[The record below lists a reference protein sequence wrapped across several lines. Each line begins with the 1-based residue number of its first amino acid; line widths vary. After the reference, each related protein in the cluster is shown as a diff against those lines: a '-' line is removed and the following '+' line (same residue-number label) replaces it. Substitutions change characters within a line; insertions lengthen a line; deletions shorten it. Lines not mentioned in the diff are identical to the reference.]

1 MEKVFFLTGAKPPQ
15 TGGELYNYQLSQ
27 YLEKL
32 GWEQEYV
39 SLHEQRHFLRLGKIP
54 IIGDILASLIFA
66 VILFPYQGI
75 LVEDHYFSRYLLLT
89 NLIQRVFRKGKIVV
103 LVHLFYG
110 YESND
115 KFVIRRL
122 INKYLEQFRLSFANL
137 IVTSSEYSKSE
148 IVSVGINPELVH
160 VLSPGLDR
168 EKFQLP
174 EERKLDNLKNKENQK
189 ILCVGNY
196 VPRKGILYLIEAFS
210 QIERQNFTLHLV
222 GNRKNNSSYYNQL
235 NNAVNKLKLTDCVVF
250 HDGADQENIKKL
262 YADADIFVLPS
273 FQETFGIVFLEAMH
287 YGLPIITTNV
297 TAIPE
302 LVEDGKNGLLVP
314 PGDSKALA
322 KAISKL
328 ITNPDLMEQMGV
340 VGRKKVATSYYWE
353 QTCSGFAAIIQDMKY
368 DKKTA
373 ETRQCVAEAPS
384 VVATAAQRAQRK
396 ELQRYG

>member
-1 MEKVFFLTGAKPPQ
+1 M
-15 TGGELYNYQLSQ
+15 
-27 YLEKL
+27 
-32 GWEQEYV
+32 
-39 SLHEQRHFLRLGKIP
+39 
-54 IIGDILASLIFA
+54 
-66 VILFPYQGI
+66 
-75 LVEDHYFSRYLLLT
+75 T

-222 GNRKNNSSYYNQL
+222 GNRK
-235 NNAVNKLKLTDCVVF
+235 
-250 HDGADQENIKKL
+250 
-262 YADADIFVLPS
+262 
-273 FQETFGIVFLEAMH
+273 
-287 YGLPIITTNV
+287 II
-297 TAIPE
+297 
-302 LVEDGKNGLLVP
+302 LVIT
-314 PGDSKALA
+314 
-322 KAISKL
+322 IS
-328 ITNPDLMEQMGV
+328 
-340 VGRKKVATSYYWE
+340 
-353 QTCSGFAAIIQDMKY
+353 
-368 DKKTA
+368 
-373 ETRQCVAEAPS
+373 
-384 VVATAAQRAQRK
+384 
-396 ELQRYG
+396 

>member
-39 SLHEQRHFLRLGKIP
+39 SLHEKRHFLRLGKIP

-66 VILFPYQGI
+66 IFLFKYKGI
-75 LVEDHYFSRYLLLT
+75 LVEDHYFSKYLLLT
-89 NLIQRVFRKGKIVV
+89 NFIQRVFRKGKIVV

-110 YESND
+110 YKSND

-122 INKYLEQFRLSFANL
+122 INKYIEQFRLSFADL

-148 IVSVGINPELVH
+148 IVSVGINPESVH

-174 EERKLDNLKNKENQK
+174 QERKLFENKDSKK

-196 VPRKGILYLIEAFS
+196 VPRKGIVYLIEAFA
-210 QIERQNFTLHLV
+210 QIERQDFTLHLV

-235 NNAVNKLKLTDCVVF
+235 NNAVNKLNLTDCVVF
-250 HDGADQENIKKL
+250 HDGADQDNIKQL
-262 YADADIFVLPS
+262 YASSDIFVLPS

-297 TAIPE
+297 TAMPE

-314 PGDSKALA
+314 PGDSQALA
-322 KAISKL
+322 QAISKL
-328 ITNPDLMEQMGV
+328 IENPDLIEQMGAA
-340 VGRKKVATSYYWE
+340 GRKKVANYYYWE
-353 QTCSGFAAIIQDMKY
+353 QTCSRFAAIIQGMKY

-373 ETRQCVAEAPS
+373 E
-384 VVATAAQRAQRK
+384 AQRAQRK
-396 ELQRYG
+396 EAQRYG

>member
-39 SLHEQRHFLRLGKIP
+39 SLHEKRHFLRLGKIP
-54 IIGDILASLIFA
+54 IIGDVLASLIFA
-66 VILFPYQGI
+66 IFLFKYKGI

-89 NLIQRVFRKGKIVV
+89 NFIQRVFRKGKIVV

-110 YESND
+110 YESKD

-122 INKYLEQFRLSFANL
+122 INKYIEQFRLSFADL

-148 IVSVGINPELVH
+148 IVSVGINPESVH

-174 EERKLDNLKNKENQK
+174 EERKLYCKESKK

-196 VPRKGILYLIEAFS
+196 VPRKGIAYLIEAFA
-210 QIERQNFTLHLV
+210 QIERQDFTLHLV

-250 HDGADQENIKKL
+250 HDGADQDNIKQL
-262 YADADIFVLPS
+262 YASSDIFVLPS

-287 YGLPIITTNV
+287 YGLPIITTNA
-297 TAIPE
+297 TAMPE

-322 KAISKL
+322 KAISEL
-328 ITNPDLMEQMGV
+328 ITNPGLMEKMGAA
-340 VGRKKVATSYYWE
+340 GRKKVATSYYWE
-353 QTCSGFAAIIQDMKY
+353 QTCSGFAAIIQGMKY

-373 ETRQCVAEAPS
+373 ET
-384 VVATAAQRAQRK
+384 QRAQRK
-396 ELQRYG
+396 EAQRYG

>member
-27 YLEKL
+27 HLEKL

-39 SLHEQRHFLRLGKIP
+39 SLHEYRHFLRLGKIP
-54 IIGDILASLIFA
+54 IVGDTLVSLILT

-75 LVEDHYFSRYLLLT
+75 LVEDHYFSKYLFLT
-89 NLIQRVFRKGKIVV
+89 NIIQRFFRKGKVV
-103 LVHLFYG
+103 ILVHLFYG
-110 YESND
+110 YKSND
-115 KFVIRRL
+115 KFAIRRL
-122 INKYLEQFRLSFANL
+122 INKFIEQFRLSFADL

-168 EKFQLP
+168 EKFQLSKD
-174 EERKLDNLKNKENQK
+174 RKLNNQASKK

-210 QIERQNFTLHLV
+210 LIEKQGFTLHLV
-222 GNRKNNSSYYNQL
+222 GNRKNNSTYYNQL
-235 NNAVNKLKLTDCVVF
+235 NNAVKKLNLTDCVVF
-250 HDGADQENIKKL
+250 HDGADQENIKQL
-262 YADADIFVLPS
+262 YASSDIFVLPS

-297 TAIPE
+297 TAMPE
-302 LVEDGKNGLLVP
+302 LVEEGKNGFLVP
-314 PGDSKALA
+314 PADSQALA

-328 ITNPDLMEQMGV
+328 IKNPDLIAKMGAA
-340 VGRKKVATSYYWE
+340 GRKKVANSYYWE
-353 QTCSGFAAIIQDMKY
+353 QTCSKFASIVQNMK
-368 DKKTA
+368 DDQTA
-373 ETRQCVAEAPS
+373 ET
-384 VVATAAQRAQRK
+384 QRAQRK
-396 ELQRYG
+396 EA

>member
-66 VILFPYQGI
+66 VILFQYKGI
-75 LVEDHYFSRYLLLT
+75 LIEDHYFSRYLLLT
-89 NLIQRVFRKGKIVV
+89 NIIQRIYRKDKIIV

-110 YESND
+110 YKSND
-115 KFVIRRL
+115 KFTIRRL
-122 INKYLEQFRLSFANL
+122 IYKFIEKFRLSFADL

-168 EKFQLP
+168 NKFKILP
-174 EERKLDNLKNKENQK
+174 LSQKLEHKERNNSQK

-210 QIERQNFTLHLV
+210 QIEKQDLTLHLV
-222 GNRKNNSSYYNQL
+222 GNRKNNSSYYHKL
-235 NNAVNKLKLTDCVVF
+235 NNAVEKLKLTELVVF
-250 HDGADQENIKKL
+250 HDGADQEIIKQL
-262 YADADIFVLPS
+262 YESADIFVLPS

-297 TAIPE
+297 TAMPE
-302 LVEDGKNGLLVP
+302 LVEEGKNGFLVP
-314 PGDSKALA
+314 PADSQALA
-322 KAISKL
+322 QAISKL
-328 ITNPDLMEQMGV
+328 IENPDLIKEMGEA
-340 VGRKKVATSYYWE
+340 GRKKVANYYYWE
-353 QTCSGFAAIIQDMKY
+353 QTCSGFASILESKIKIQN
-368 DKKTA
+368 
-373 ETRQCVAEAPS
+373 
-384 VVATAAQRAQRK
+384 
-396 ELQRYG
+396 